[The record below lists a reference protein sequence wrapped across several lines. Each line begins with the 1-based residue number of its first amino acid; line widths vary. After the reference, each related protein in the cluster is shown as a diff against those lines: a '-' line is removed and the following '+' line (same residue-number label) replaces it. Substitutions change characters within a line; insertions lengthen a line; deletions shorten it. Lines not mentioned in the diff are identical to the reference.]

1 MYGHLCGHGLA
12 WEGRGGE
19 RWGSRPVC
27 SSVKHTGG
35 MVRKVMVIRPGLGL
49 IFKDTLLDLGLGLS
63 LLIFK
68 MGVLG

>member
-1 MYGHLCGHGLA
+1 MG
-12 WEGRGGE
+12 WPGRGGEVE